1 MKTLIMSLVVA
12 ACPYVLFAQGSLKL
26 SGKVVDGESGEPL
39 TYASVNLK
47 GKSVGTVTNSDG
59 LFDFYVSP
67 QVATDTLVIAM
78 LGYASYESSVNDFS
92 NAKNAVIRLKIKPI
106 QLEEVVI
113 TDSKL
118 TLKDIVSK
126 AFNNI
131 EINYQIQPYV
141 SSYFFRETHQEN
153 TRCVILV
160 EAVLDVYDKGYKAV
174 NGSRSGV
181 REKVNLKNVR
191 ASKNYRNTLFKNT
204 VVERYNLVNSALH
217 YNMLKY
223 RNSHAPN
230 APNNYM
236 LEGISNSNDNLV
248 YVISFL
254 SNIKRYPNFERK
266 NTLYIDAS
274 TYAIYKYQWE
284 EYAKEGKYS
293 EASWRLTKDSTFF
306 TRRKRIFTTYEYER
320 YQGKMFLKYFDERCW
335 DDIYNAKGDS
345 VEFESLG
352 HTTLLLTGLDTKT
365 PKPEFKNLMKSE
377 ISLYSQITP
386 YDPEFWHNFKQAVP
400 LTKREV
406 KDLEWEMP
414 LEEQFTSP
422 PPAPHLRPDSYR
434 GFGGQARLRRGGPA
448 PRPTPRYSGAGSPG
462 RRGGTPEMKK

>member
-1 MKTLIMSLVVA
+1 MKTWIMSLVVA
-12 ACPYVLFAQGSLKL
+12 ACPYLSFAQGSLKL
-26 SGKVVDGESGEPL
+26 SGKVVDSESGEPL
-39 TYASVNLK
+39 TYTSVSLK

-59 LFDFYVSP
+59 LFDFYISP
-67 QVATDTLVIAM
+67 QEGADTLMIAM
-78 LGYASYESSVNDFS
+78 LGYATCESSVKDFFR
-92 NAKNAVIRLKIKPI
+92 AKNVVIRLSVKPI
-106 QLEEVVI
+106 QLAEVVI

-160 EAVLDVYDKGYKAV
+160 EAALDVYDRGYKAV
-174 NGSRSGV
+174 NGNRSGV

-191 ASKNYRNTLFKNT
+191 GSKSYRNALFNNT
-204 VVERYNLVNSALH
+204 VVERYNLVNSALR
-217 YNMLKY
+217 YNLLKY

-230 APNNYM
+230 RPQDYT
-236 LEGISNSNDNLV
+236 LEGISNSNDNLI
-248 YVISFL
+248 YVISFV
-254 SNIKRYPNFERK
+254 SYIKRYPNFERK

-293 EASWRLTKDSTFF
+293 EASWRVTKDSTFF
-306 TRRKRIFTTYEYER
+306 TCRKRISTTYEYER
-320 YQGKMFLKYFDERCW
+320 HQGKMFLKYFDERCW

-352 HTTLLLTGLDTKT
+352 HTTLLLTGLDTKIS
-365 PKPEFKNLMKSE
+365 KPEFKNLMNSE
-377 ISLYSQITP
+377 TSLYSQITP
-386 YDPEFWHNFKQAVP
+386 YDAEFWNNFKQGVP
-400 LTKREV
+400 LTKREIT
-406 KDLEWEMP
+406 DLEREMP
-414 LEEQFTSP
+414 LEEQFHLTHAYANA
-422 PPAPHLRPDSYR
+422 PA
-434 GFGGQARLRRGGPA
+434 G
-448 PRPTPRYSGAGSPG
+448 RPTQSPG
-462 RRGGTPEMKK
+462 RRGGTPEMKKQ